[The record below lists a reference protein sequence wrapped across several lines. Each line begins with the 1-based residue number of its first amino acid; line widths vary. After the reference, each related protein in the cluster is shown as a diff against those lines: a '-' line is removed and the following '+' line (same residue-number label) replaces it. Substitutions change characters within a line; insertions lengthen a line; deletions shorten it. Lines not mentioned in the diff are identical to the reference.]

1 MKLTVQLKLPSQKSK
16 ENFQI
21 LWGVIKSIYICI
33 MGVPEEA
40 EKKREKQIKNHTF
53 NYREQTDG
61 YQRGRGWED
70 GLNR

>member
-1 MKLTVQLKLPSQKSK
+1 
-16 ENFQI
+16 
-21 LWGVIKSIYICI
+21 